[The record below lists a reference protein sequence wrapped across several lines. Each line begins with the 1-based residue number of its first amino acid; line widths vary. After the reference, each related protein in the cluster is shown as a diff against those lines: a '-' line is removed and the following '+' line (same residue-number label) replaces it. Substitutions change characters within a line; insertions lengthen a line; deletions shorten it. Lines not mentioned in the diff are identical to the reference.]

1 MGSHFKSSHPD
12 AKKEL
17 PKGLLFA
24 SVFLD
29 LNVLYVTP
37 SQTLPSGEGFFTAFG
52 LPISLVKARNMPSI
66 LGYCA
71 LEPIFPLPKAYF
83 WLWKGDSVL

>member
-37 SQTLPSGEGFFTAFG
+37 SQTLPSGRAFCQGGSGNALLAPACG
-52 LPISLVKARNMPSI
+52 LFGASLQVGRRPVPRI
-66 LGYCA
+66 GLQ
-71 LEPIFPLPKAYF
+71 
-83 WLWKGDSVL
+83 